1 MALPPNN
8 DNDWKVEFDVL
19 ECKPGHQHP
28 RGSLTVKCYR
38 GRNGDISSVRWEVD
52 LKRCNIHNC
61 DPQTTFVS
69 NAQQALNDCVKLL
82 SDQNMKAK
90 MLHIKSIME
99 AKKNEDT
106 PANREEHEKMLLALS
121 HWMGNMVGLKL
132 QAKPEIV
139 FETRRNFIP
148 DEQSMFLSYMANTST
163 DISRLLQ
170 SQRTKLQS
178 LMGQTAPL
186 PDLKERPL
194 TPESHTEKEQG
205 EAQSLLGELGDD
217 DEEEKMQ
224 QACKE
229 WAESVGSLRQSCG
242 LAEGSC

>member
-132 QAKPEIV
+132 QAVRMKESFP
-139 FETRRNFIP
+139 
-148 DEQSMFLSYMANTST
+148 SMEEKHKSGYF
-163 DISRLLQ
+163 
-170 SQRTKLQS
+170 
-178 LMGQTAPL
+178 
-186 PDLKERPL
+186 LKEPR
-194 TPESHTEKEQG
+194 S
-205 EAQSLLGELGDD
+205 S
-217 DEEEKMQ
+217 
-224 QACKE
+224 
-229 WAESVGSLRQSCG
+229 
-242 LAEGSC
+242 

>member
-1 MALPPNN
+1 MAHIFKNRGFQCDGKVALEYLRKRNPPPGLAIHQPA
-8 DNDWKVEFDVL
+8 DSKV
-19 ECKPGHQHP
+19 KPHTLYAFASHY
-28 RGSLTVKCYR
+28 LA
-38 GRNGDISSVRWEVD
+38 DIYT
-52 LKRCNIHNC
+52 
-61 DPQTTFVS
+61 Q
-69 NAQQALNDCVKLL
+69 
-82 SDQNMKAK
+82 
-90 MLHIKSIME
+90 
-99 AKKNEDT
+99 
-106 PANREEHEKMLLALS
+106 
-121 HWMGNMVGLKL
+121 
-132 QAKPEIV
+132 KPEIV